1 VSARTDLD
9 LQGEGDL
16 ADSDVPTVRIVE
28 AFVGEA

>member
-1 VSARTDLD
+1 MSVRTDLD

-16 ADSDVPTVRIVE
+16 ADSDALTVRIVE